1 MKMYKGFDKDLKC
14 RDFQYEIGKTYE
26 KPTAE
31 LCEKGFHACEYP
43 LDVFEYYAPGNMSRY
58 CEVDLDDVSDQMSGD
73 SKRCGKKIAVKAEIG
88 IAGLVSAQ
96 IQYVKEHATMKHT
109 DPKQATA
116 GDFGAATAGDSGAAT
131 AGKHG
136 AATAGDS
143 GAATAG
149 DSGAATAGKHGA
161 ATAGDS
167 GAATAGFSGAATA
180 GKHGAATA
188 GDSGAATAGDSGAAT
203 AGNFGAATAGDSGAA
218 TAGFFGAATAGKHGA
233 ATAGDSGAATAGD
246 SGAATAGDSG
256 AATSRGSVSVGENGC
271 GLVRGENVK
280 IKGGMGAILVIAV
293 ENDEDYGIKKWKAF
307 VVDGKNIKPD
317 TWYKLKN
324 GDIVEVSE

>member
-26 KPTAE
+26 EPTAE

-143 GAATAG
+143 GAAT
-149 DSGAATAGKHGA
+149 
-161 ATAGDS
+161 
-167 GAATAGFSGAATA
+167 
-180 GKHGAATA
+180 
-188 GDSGAATAGDSGAAT
+188 
-203 AGNFGAATAGDSGAA
+203 
-218 TAGFFGAATAGKHGA
+218 
-233 ATAGDSGAATAGD
+233 
-246 SGAATAGDSG
+246 
-256 AATSRGSVSVGENGC
+256 SRGSVSVGENGC

-280 IKGGMGAILVIAV
+280 IKGSIGAILVIAV
-293 ENDEDYGIKKWKAF
+293 EDVDGYGIKEWKSV
-307 VVDGKNIKPD
+307 VVDGETVKPD
-317 TWYKLKN
+317 TFYTLKD
-324 GDIVEVSE
+324 GELVEVSE

>member
-26 KPTAE
+26 EPTAE

-149 DSGAATAGKHGA
+149 DSGAAT
-161 ATAGDS
+161 
-167 GAATAGFSGAATA
+167 
-180 GKHGAATA
+180 
-188 GDSGAATAGDSGAAT
+188 
-203 AGNFGAATAGDSGAA
+203 
-218 TAGFFGAATAGKHGA
+218 
-233 ATAGDSGAATAGD
+233 
-246 SGAATAGDSG
+246 
-256 AATSRGSVSVGENGC
+256 SRGSVSVGENGC

-280 IKGGMGAILVIAV
+280 IKGSIGAILVIAV
-293 ENDEDYGIKKWKAF
+293 EDVDGYGIKEWKSV
-307 VVDGKNIKPD
+307 VVDGETVKPD
-317 TWYKLKN
+317 TFYTLKD
-324 GDIVEVSE
+324 GELVEVSE